1 MTSSTSISGKGIQNR
16 SFGSMPEKEGE
27 TGEESGEPHGIDR
40 ELSGRSK
47 ITANAFASLDKAA
60 SLNGPKPLF
69 SESEQDWTGS
79 ESDMDSKLFLK
90 SGKRWT
96 SSELD
101 TDSKFMSE
109 FSLVADVSVR
119 ARVSLQP
126 VGIGIS
132 TELPDTLTTWPVGN
146 KTEIERFKSILAER
160 LMLKEEDAAI
170 LTLEEK
176 KVLENSKILC
186 SNSKT

>member
-1 MTSSTSISGKGIQNR
+1 
-16 SFGSMPEKEGE
+16 
-27 TGEESGEPHGIDR
+27 
-40 ELSGRSK
+40 
-47 ITANAFASLDKAA
+47 
-60 SLNGPKPLF
+60 
-69 SESEQDWTGS
+69 
-79 ESDMDSKLFLK
+79 
-90 SGKRWT
+90 
-96 SSELD
+96 
-101 TDSKFMSE
+101 MSE
-109 FSLVADVSVR
+109 FSLVADMSVR